1 MPNIDK
7 VFREEVSRLAKRAL
21 RSEIDSLKKQVQNLR
36 QTVREQKK
44 EIILLKKT
52 SSQSLDI
59 QSQSQIVVTSE
70 DLEEGK
76 DIRISPDSVK
86 RHRERLR
93 LTQRELAQLLNVSIN
108 TVSGWEAGRSSP
120 RGINREMFAG
130 VRTMGVREVQAMLE
144 DNQEEEE

>member
-21 RSEIDSLKKQVQNLR
+21 RSEIDSLKR
-36 QTVREQKK
+36 QIQDLKKTVREQKK
-44 EIILLKKT
+44 EIDLLKKT
-52 SSQSLDI
+52 SSQSLDL
-59 QSQSQIVVTSE
+59 QSQSQVVVTPE

-76 DIRISPDSVK
+76 DIRISPDSAK

-120 RGINREMFAG
+120 MGINREMFAG

>member
-36 QTVREQKK
+36 QTVREQRK
-44 EIILLKKT
+44 EIDILKKT

-59 QSQSQIVVTSE
+59 QSQSQIVVTPE
-70 DLEEGK
+70 ELEEEK

-93 LTQRELAQLLNVSIN
+93 LTQRELAQLLNVSVN
-108 TVSGWEAGRSSP
+108 TVNGWEAGRSSP
-120 RGINREMFAG
+120 MGINREMFAK
-130 VRTMGVREVQAMLE
+130 VRGMGVREVQAMLRN
-144 DNQEEEE
+144 DQEEEG